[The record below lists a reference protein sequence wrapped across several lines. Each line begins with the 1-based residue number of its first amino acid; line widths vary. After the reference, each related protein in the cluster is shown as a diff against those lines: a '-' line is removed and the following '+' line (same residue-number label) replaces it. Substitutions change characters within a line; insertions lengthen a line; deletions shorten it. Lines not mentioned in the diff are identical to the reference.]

1 MPFEEFIDWKQ
12 FAIFVPES
20 DARSAMLRL
29 PHIPTEEIRRRR
41 LALGCV
47 RQHFV
52 YHADGVVK
60 PLDAVDTIM
69 AALSSRDRA
78 IRGFARWLRSTHP

>member
-1 MPFEEFIDWKQ
+1 MIASDWLVMPFEEFIDWKQ
-12 FAIFVPES
+12 FAIFVPEW

-47 RQHFV
+47 RQVLPEIH
-52 YHADGVVK
+52 
-60 PLDAVDTIM
+60 
-69 AALSSRDRA
+69 LSICSLGQVCMRA
-78 IRGFARWLRSTHP
+78 YLYL